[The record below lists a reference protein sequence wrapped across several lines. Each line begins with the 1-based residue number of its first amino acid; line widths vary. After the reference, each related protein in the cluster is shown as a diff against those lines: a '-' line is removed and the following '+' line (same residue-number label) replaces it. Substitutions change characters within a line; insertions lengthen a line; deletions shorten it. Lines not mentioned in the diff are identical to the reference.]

1 MKPLPANPDPPGL
14 VMSDQHQDQ
23 NAPDGLES
31 EARASKSSQKK
42 HMRELQDTG
51 GKLLTLPKA
60 RLAELPLPEDLL
72 KALAE
77 GRRLKHAD
85 AVRRQIR
92 YIAKLI
98 KNADHESI
106 VTALAQLEED
116 ERLFR
121 QRFQQVEAL
130 AERLGTGDPDLLE
143 QVLAE
148 YPGLERQRLRQL
160 IRQVLRQH
168 TSSDNNHEDD
178 LRGTDNSDQQRT
190 SNARRKLFDYLR
202 ENLKP

>member
-1 MKPLPANPDPPGL
+1 M
-14 VMSDQHQDQ
+14 
-23 NAPDGLES
+23 
-31 EARASKSSQKK
+31 
-42 HMRELQDTG
+42 
-51 GKLLTLPKA
+51 
-60 RLAELPLPEDLL
+60 PEDLL

-160 IRQVLRQH
+160 IRQVRRQH